1 MAKTREI
8 RKRITSVRNIH
19 KITRTMEK
27 VAQSK
32 QMKLAGRFQ
41 SATSF
46 ARDLARLMPEALGAA
61 PGSLEAAQ
69 ELGRSPLG
77 ARRVVVKRVLLF
89 CVTSSRGLCGG
100 YNTHVIQAARARM
113 NALERE
119 QKQAALAVM
128 GRKGLAFF
136 RFHNQ
141 PVAFAVPDAD
151 ENIPFR
157 RLDEVAQGIING
169 FTAAEYDAVEI
180 VSTRFRTK
188 ALQEVRITPLLPFEA
203 APAAPPVTAAAV
215 AFSGAATAGA
225 ASAAA
230 RQGPTPGPD
239 GKPLYLVEPDREHVL
254 STLLPLAV
262 KVELFCAAL
271 EGMLCE
277 QAQRSVAMRSASDNA
292 DSMTKRLTRNFN
304 RARQAQITN
313 EMIEIISGSEGGR
326 T

>member
-8 RKRITSVRNIH
+8 RKRIASVRNIH

-41 SATSF
+41 NATSF
-46 ARDLARLMPEALGAA
+46 ARDLARLLPEALGAA
-61 PGSLEAAQ
+61 PGSLEGTQ

-77 ARRVVVKRVLLF
+77 ARRAVVKHVLLF

-113 NALERE
+113 KELERE
-119 QKQAALAVM
+119 QKQAVLAVM

-141 PVAFAVPDAD
+141 PVSIAVPDAD
-151 ENIPFR
+151 ENIPFH
-157 RLDEVAQGIING
+157 RLDEVAQGIIHG

-188 ALQEVRITPLLPFEA
+188 ILQEVRITSLLPFQ
-203 APAAPPVTAAAV
+203 PATGIPT
-215 AFSGAATAGA
+215 
-225 ASAAA
+225 
-230 RQGPTPGPD
+230 QGPGGPTQGPD
-239 GKPLYLVEPDREHVL
+239 GNPLYLVEPDRESML

-262 KVELFCAAL
+262 KGELFCATL

-292 DSMTKRLTRNFN
+292 DSMTKRLTRNYN